1 MLLMLRSL
9 ARPPRKRRLT
19 VRPGLRS
26 TFILAAP
33 LLVLTLLT
41 LLTATPA
48 LAHRKTD
55 VITLYNGDRITGDIK
70 SLESGRLSFG
80 TDAMGT
86 VDIEWKE
93 VASVD
98 SNYNYEVRLG
108 DGQRF
113 FGSVKPASLPGS
125 ILVRD
130 VFGERTLSWEEIVE
144 LRPVED
150 TIVDRLDVDV
160 SANYAFTQASGVT
173 QTELRVNASYE
184 DENAQNVFTSRI
196 TIADTDEDS
205 SASSRIRLARQVWT
219 DRQAVYR
226 VLFGGHETNDELGL
240 DYRITFGGG
249 LGRYFIDT
257 NNSTL
262 NAGFG
267 LQALSERSADG
278 SMQESVEAVLFGEF
292 ARWRFDT
299 PEIDLTLDSQV
310 YPSLTERGRVRADSN
325 ITLRWELISDLF
337 WNASAWGS
345 YDSSAVDDEAGEF
358 DWGITT
364 GVGWSF

>member
-1 MLLMLRSL
+1 MRPALRGIHL
-9 ARPPRKRRLT
+9 PL
-19 VRPGLRS
+19 
-26 TFILAAP
+26 AP
-33 LLVLTLLT
+33 LLLLT
-41 LLTATPA
+41 LLLLTLLSATPA
-48 LAHRKTD
+48 LAHSKTD
-55 VITLYNGDRITGDIK
+55 IITLHNGDRITGEIK
-70 SLESGRLSFG
+70 SLDNGRLSLG

-86 VDIEWKE
+86 VAVEWKE

-113 FGSVKPASLPGS
+113 FGSIKPTSLPGTV
-125 ILVRD
+125 LVRD
-130 VFGERTLSWEEIVE
+130 VFGERKHSWEEIVE

-160 SANYAFTQASGVT
+160 SANYAFTKASGVT

-184 DENAQNVFTSRI
+184 DVNAQNNFTSRL
-196 TIADTDEDS
+196 TIADTDETS

-240 DYRITFGGG
+240 DYRVTFGGG
-249 LGRYFIDT
+249 AGRYFLDT

-262 NAGFG
+262 NAGVG
-267 LQALSERSADG
+267 LQALSERSSDG
-278 SMQESVEAVLFGEF
+278 LTQESLEAVIFAQL
-292 ARWRFDT
+292 ARWRFDS
-299 PEIDLTLDSQV
+299 PQLDLTVDGQV
-310 YPSLTERGRVRADSN
+310 YPSLTESGRVRADSSA
-325 ITLRWELISDLF
+325 TLRWELIGDLF
-337 WNASAWGS
+337 WNVSAWGS
-345 YDSSAVDDEAGEF
+345 YDSAAVDEEAGEF

>member
-1 MLLMLRSL
+1 MLLMLRLL
-9 ARPPRKRRLT
+9 ARPAAARRLT
-19 VRPGLRS
+19 VRPASRGCL
-26 TFILAAP
+26 LPLAP
-33 LLVLTLLT
+33 LLVLTLV
-41 LLTATPA
+41 TATPA

-55 VITLYNGDRITGDIK
+55 VITLYNGDRITGEIK
-70 SLESGRLSFG
+70 SLVSGRLSFG
-80 TDAMGT
+80 TAAMGT
-86 VDIEWKE
+86 VGIEWKE
-93 VASVD
+93 VGSID

-108 DGQRF
+108 NGQRF
-113 FGSVKPASLPGS
+113 FGSIKPADQPGS
-125 ILVRD
+125 VLVRD

-150 TIVDRLDVDV
+150 TVVDRLDVDV
-160 SANYAFTQASGVT
+160 SANYAFTKASGVT

-184 DENAQNVFTSRI
+184 DENAQNDFSSRV
-196 TIADTDEDS
+196 TISDTDDSS

-219 DRQAVYR
+219 NRQAVYR
-226 VLFGGHETNDELGL
+226 TLFGGHETNDELGL

-249 LGRYFIDT
+249 FGRYFLDT

-262 NAGFG
+262 NAGVG

-278 SMQESVEAVLFGEF
+278 SMQESVEAVLFGKF

-299 PEIDLTLDSQV
+299 PEIDLTLDGQV
-310 YPSLTERGRVRADSN
+310 YPSLTESGRVRADSN
-325 ITLRWELISDLF
+325 VTLRWELVSDLF
-337 WNASAWGS
+337 WNVSAWGS
-345 YDSSAVDDEAGEF
+345 YDSSAVDEEAGEF